1 MSKKIITISRAFGS
15 GGLDI
20 GKKLSEKLGI
30 PCYDK
35 ELIALAAKESGYALD
50 FIKENGE
57 YGNNSL
63 LYNIAIS
70 SFGVPTFTHNNIS
83 APDKIYILQNNIIKD
98 IADKGPC
105 IILGRSADYI
115 LRERDDVLN
124 VFVYASD
131 MEYRK
136 KLLEANGTPATEKEI
151 VKKDKTRAANY
162 KRYTSKDWGKAA
174 NYHLCLDTSV
184 LGIDKCVELILKA
197 IEM

>member
-1 MSKKIITISRAFGS
+1 MAKKIITISRAFGS

-50 FIKENGE
+50 YIKENGE

-70 SFGVPTFTHNNIS
+70 SFGVPSFSHNNIS
-83 APDKIYILQNNIIKD
+83 APDKIYILQNNIIRD

-136 KLLEANGTPATEKEI
+136 KLLEDNGTPATEKEI
-151 VKKDKTRAANY
+151 IKKDKTRATNY
-162 KRYTSKDWGKAA
+162 KRYTSKDWGKAE
-174 NYHLCLDTSV
+174 NYHICLDSSV
-184 LGIDKCVELILKA
+184 LGIDGCVDLILKA

>member
-1 MSKKIITISRAFGS
+1 MAKKIITISRAFGS

-50 FIKENGE
+50 YIKENGE

-70 SFGVPTFTHNNIS
+70 SFGVPSFSHNNIS
-83 APDKIYILQNNIIKD
+83 APDKIYILQNNIIRD

-136 KLLEANGTPATEKEI
+136 KLLEDNGTPATEKEI
-151 VKKDKTRAANY
+151 IKKDKTRATNY
-162 KRYTSKDWGKAA
+162 KRYTSKDWGKAE
-174 NYHLCLDTSV
+174 NYHICLDSSV
-184 LGIDKCVELILKA
+184 LGIDKCVDLILKA

>member
-1 MSKKIITISRAFGS
+1 MAKKIITISRAFGS

-50 FIKENGE
+50 YIKENGE

-70 SFGVPTFTHNNIS
+70 SFGVSSFSHNNIS
-83 APDKIYILQNNIIKD
+83 APDKIYILQNNIIRD

-136 KLLEANGTPATEKEI
+136 KLLEDNGTPATEKEI
-151 VKKDKTRAANY
+151 IKKDKTRATNY
-162 KRYTSKDWGKAA
+162 KRYTSKDWGKAE
-174 NYHLCLDTSV
+174 NYHICLDSSV
-184 LGIDKCVELILKA
+184 LGIDKCVDLILKA

>member
-1 MSKKIITISRAFGS
+1 MAKKIITISRAFGS

-50 FIKENGE
+50 YIKENGE

-70 SFGVPTFTHNNIS
+70 SFGVSSFSHNNIS
-83 APDKIYILQNNIIKD
+83 APDKIYILQNNIIRD

-136 KLLEANGTPATEKEI
+136 KLLEENGTPATEKEI
-151 VKKDKTRAANY
+151 IKKDKTRATNY
-162 KRYTSKDWGKAA
+162 KRYTSKDWGKAE
-174 NYHLCLDTSV
+174 NYHICLDSSV
-184 LGIDKCVELILKA
+184 LGIDKCVDLILKA

>member
-1 MSKKIITISRAFGS
+1 MAKNIITISRQFGS

-20 GKKLSEKLGI
+20 GKKLSEKLGV

-35 ELIALAAKESGYALD
+35 ELIALAAKESGFALD

-70 SFGVPTFTHNNIS
+70 SFGVPSFSHNNIS
-83 APDKIYILQNNIIKD
+83 APDKIYILQNNIIRE

-124 VFVYASD
+124 VFVYSSD
-131 MEYRK
+131 MEFK
-136 KLLEANGTPATEKEI
+136 KELLSANGTSATEKDI
-151 VKKDKTRAANY
+151 IKKDKVRATNY
-162 KRYTSKDWGKAA
+162 KRYTSREWGKAA

-184 LGIDKCVELILKA
+184 LGIDKCVELILSAMK
-197 IEM
+197 

>member
-70 SFGVPTFTHNNIS
+70 SFGVPTFTHNNVS

-151 VKKDKTRAANY
+151 IKKDKTRATNY

-184 LGIDKCVELILKA
+184 LGVDKCVELILKA
-197 IEM
+197 VEM